1 MNNTIN
7 VGLGDERKLI
17 INLRSNNK
25 FNMNLILILT
35 YNIILTGL
43 EMIQIMA
50 FGQNLKEKRASI
62 SIWQPAH

>member
-1 MNNTIN
+1 
-7 VGLGDERKLI
+7 
-17 INLRSNNK
+17 
-25 FNMNLILILT
+25 MNLILILT

-62 SIWQPAH
+62 